1 MINLTPAE
9 LHAAYT
15 QRIVNRQREINYI
28 KASKSP
34 TPRDAEVL
42 AILERGIV
50 MDTTDFFQYDND
62 LLWIIMNEVA
72 KCCKRI
78 FT

>member
-15 QRIVNRQREINYI
+15 QRIVNRQREIAYI
-28 KASKSP
+28 KASTAQ
-34 TPRDAEVL
+34 TPRDAEIV

-50 MDTTDFFQYDND
+50 TDTAALNK
-62 LLWIIMNEVA
+62 LEG
-72 KCCKRI
+72 K
-78 FT
+78 